1 MKTKKELIE
10 SSSNQKGSNFLFK
23 EVYTTVLK
31 KVNNFY
37 IGYIKELSGVNTQG
51 KTLDEVRSNLKEA
64 VSLILKSNKELARR
78 KS

>member
-1 MKTKKELIE
+1 M
-10 SSSNQKGSNFLFK
+10 FK
-23 EVYTTVLK
+23 EVYTIVLK

-37 IGYIKELSGVNTQG
+37 IGYIKELPGVNTQG

>member
-1 MKTKKELIE
+1 M
-10 SSSNQKGSNFLFK
+10 FK

-37 IGYIKELSGVNTQG
+37 IGYIKELPGVNTQG

-64 VSLILKSNKELARR
+64 VSLILKSNKELAR

>member
-1 MKTKKELIE
+1 
-10 SSSNQKGSNFLFK
+10 LFK
-23 EVYTTVLK
+23 EVYTIVLK

-37 IGYIKELSGVNTQG
+37 IGYIKELPGVNTQG

>member
-1 MKTKKELIE
+1 M
-10 SSSNQKGSNFLFK
+10 FK

-37 IGYIKELSGVNTQG
+37 IGYIKELPGVNTQG